1 MMGKSLKVSLGG
13 STIAVANSSFLHSDP
28 VRILL
33 MILAGVCTTIFL
45 YLIWNGR
52 HLRNPPGACE
62 HRLVIPFI
70 LFQAVNGRK
79 TL

>member
-13 STIAVANSSFLHSDP
+13 SAIAVANSSFLHSDP

-33 MILAGVCTTIFL
+33 IILILAGVCVTIFL

-52 HLRNPPGACE
+52 HLRNPPEAWS
-62 HRLVIPFI
+62 V
-70 LFQAVNGRK
+70 VW
-79 TL
+79 